1 MFPKGMINETVI
13 TITPLAMDQQQDL
26 GVMAIIG
33 SSLAVMAAGIPFDGP
48 VGAARIGY
56 KDGQFIVNPTR
67 EELDTGMANLIV
79 AGKK

>member
-1 MFPKGMINETVI
+1 
-13 TITPLAMDQQQDL
+13 
-26 GVMAIIG
+26 MAIIG

-67 EELDTGMANLIV
+67 AELDTGMANLIV